1 MFLYKHM
8 RTVYFTLLL
17 VLGQFLAHASSYNDS
32 MLAYRKGY
40 IDELLKDPRSP
51 IKGSDVQYLEF
62 YAPNP
67 KYRVTASFK
76 PSAGSQPFL
85 INTHSGKQKPYKE
98 YGILTFTL
106 LDTVYTLHVYQR
118 IDIMT
123 QQVVKNEL
131 FVPFTDETNYTKTF
145 GGGRYL
151 DFKETDILQNE
162 LDLDFNKCYNPY
174 CAFADGFSCPIPPKE
189 NYIPTTIKAGEKM
202 FTKFSS
208 IH

>member
-1 MFLYKHM
+1 M
-8 RTVYFTLLL
+8 RTLYFTLILL
-17 VLGQFLAHASSYNDS
+17 LTHFLTYAGNYIDS

-40 IDELLKDPRSP
+40 IEELLKDTRSP
-51 IKGSDVQYLEF
+51 IKGSDVQYLDF
-62 YAPNP
+62 YTPNP
-67 KYRVTASFK
+67 KYRVIAQFKASK
-76 PSAGSQPFL
+76 GSLPFL

-98 YGILTFTL
+98 YGTLTFTL
-106 LDTVYTLHVYQR
+106 FDTVHTLHIYQR
-118 IDIMT
+118 IDVMT

-131 FVPFTDETNYTKTF
+131 FMPFTDETNYTETF

-151 DFKETDILQNE
+151 DFKETDIVQNE
-162 LDLDFNKCYNPY
+162 LELDFNKCYNPY

-189 NYIPTTIKAGEKM
+189 NFLPTAIKAGEKM